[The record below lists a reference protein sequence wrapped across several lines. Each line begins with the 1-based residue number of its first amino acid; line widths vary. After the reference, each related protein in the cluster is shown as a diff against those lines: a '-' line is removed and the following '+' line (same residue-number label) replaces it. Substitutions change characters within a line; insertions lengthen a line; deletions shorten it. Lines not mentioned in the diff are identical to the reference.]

1 MALGMDILQKWIIDT
16 LPPSKVKIAHRADIV
31 YIKDF
36 FVLKHLW
43 FSNILELQDI
53 LIKGLLDGQTK

>member
-1 MALGMDILQKWIIDT
+1 MNNRYLAAIK
-16 LPPSKVKIAHRADIV
+16 SKNAHRADIV

-36 FVLKHLW
+36 FVLKHLL